1 MFTRLITLIVLAS
14 SFSLYAKP
22 LKIMQYNIEN
32 SFDTT
37 FDDGTDDFTYLPVAT
52 KRNMKGHADFCRSM
66 GSPFYKD
73 QCLNLDWNE
82 AKFTK
87 KLLGIARVIKSF
99 DASGKGPD
107 IIFVQE
113 VENKN
118 VLSKLVSKGLSGMGY
133 QHIAL
138 LEGDDKRG
146 IDVGIIS
153 RFPIVNSQIHSLII
167 NGNRIDTRGILEV
180 ELQVEDQKVVLFNNH
195 WPSQGNPTSHRVAS
209 AEQLSKLA
217 ERHTQTADLILAAG
231 DFNTIESEV
240 PYPLSFLK
248 NFEDV
253 VALARKA
260 GYTLHPGTHFFRG
273 EWGSLD
279 RVFVHKASAI
289 KPKLSTVEI
298 MNRDFVLK
306 KEQGT
311 MVPNRFDFV
320 TAEGFSDHL
329 GIAVEFNY

>member
-1 MFTRLITLIVLAS
+1 MFTRLFTLIVLAS

-37 FDDGTDDFTYLPVAT
+37 FDQGTDDFTYLPVAT
-52 KRNMKGHADFCRSM
+52 KRSMKGHADFCRSM

-87 KLLGIARVIKSF
+87 KLLGLARVIKSY

-118 VLSKLVSKGLSGMGY
+118 VLSKLVSKGLGGMGY
-133 QHIAL
+133 QHIEL

-153 RFPIVNSQIHSLII
+153 RFPIVRSQIHSII
-167 NGNRIDTRGILEV
+167 NGDRIDTRGILEV
-180 ELQVEDQKVVLFNNH
+180 ELEVEDQKVVLFNNH

-209 AEQLSKLA
+209 AQQLSKLA
-217 ERHTQTADLILAAG
+217 ERHVKTADLILAAG

-240 PYPLSFLK
+240 PYPLSFLT

-253 VALARKA
+253 VAMARKA
-260 GYTLHPGTHFFRG
+260 GYTIHPGTHYFKG

-279 RVFVHKASAI
+279 RVFVHKSSAI

-298 MNRDFVLK
+298 MNRDFVLRN
-306 KEQGT
+306 ENGV
-311 MVPNRFDFV
+311 MVPNRFNHV
-320 TAEGFSDHL
+320 NAEGFSDHL
-329 GIAVEFNY
+329 GIGVEFNY